1 MADNNIKGTTRT
13 GFKFSIDKNELDSWE
28 LIEDIYD
35 CDNGKPFKIVSVM
48 RRILGVEQLDA
59 LKKHLSK
66 DGEQRIPAQ
75 TMREQ
80 LDDIL
85 AADNKDEELKN

>member
-66 DGEQRIPAQ
+66 DGERIPAQ
-75 TMREQ
+75 AMREQ